1 MTLMSRQHRA
11 MGLTRV
17 MATRIMAPVSQVKA
31 NDNRDTAENWIPNIV
46 LGQDYDQRYL
56 DATIHYDAMTNLA
69 EFFGRDMPV
78 HRHSQYLQIHFIN
91 TGSINFH
98 IDDKLFLVSGPGLFL
113 TPPAVPHSF
122 QTEPNADGHVL
133 TIHQSLI
140 WQIAE
145 RGSRNNEVELN
156 FTQGICLA
164 EDNLAEGQEAAW
176 KLVQQLFEN
185 IQQEWNAASLAKNL
199 VLESFV
205 NLLVIQIA
213 RLSGQQVQSTEV
225 NNDDLRL
232 FNQFSRHIE
241 LHFREHWQLPQYTD
255 VIGVSESRLNHVCQR
270 ISNTSP
276 KKIIRERLLQEIK
289 RLLTY
294 SKLSVNE
301 IAYQLGFSDPA
312 YFSRLFK
319 MQTGLTALAWRKQHN
334 KALNS

>member
-1 MTLMSRQHRA
+1 MEPIKVMTPV
-11 MGLTRV
+11 TRTKE
-17 MATRIMAPVSQVKA
+17 AEKKDA
-31 NDNRDTAENWIPNIV
+31 AENWIPNIV

-56 DATIHYDAMTNLA
+56 DAAIHYDAMANLA

-78 HRHSQYLQIHFIN
+78 HRHSQYLQIHFIH
-91 TGSINFH
+91 TGNINFH
-98 IDDKLFLVSGPGLFL
+98 IDDKLYQVSGPGLFL

-122 QTEPNADGHVL
+122 QTEDHADGHVL

-145 RGSRNNEVELN
+145 RGSRNDEVELN

-164 EDNLAEGQEAAW
+164 ENNLTEEQKADW

-185 IQQEWNAASLAKNL
+185 IKQEWYSESLAKNL

-205 NLLVIQIA
+205 NLLIIQIV

-232 FNQFSRHIE
+232 FNQFSKHIE
-241 LHFREHWQLPQYTD
+241 LHFREHWQLPQYTE

-289 RLLTY
+289 RLLTF

-319 MQTGLTALAWRKQHN
+319 TQTGMTALAWRKQHN